1 MVKDLNAP
9 LTRWKWMKISEHR
22 KPFITIRPDDHVVS
36 QEFIVFNQIKK
47 IFSIVR
53 LLRRMGNFDL

>member
-9 LTRWKWMKISEHR
+9 VTRWKWMKISEHR

-47 IFSIVR
+47 IF
-53 LLRRMGNFDL
+53 L